1 MILII
6 LFSFLSR
13 ACSIQLEVNVILTG
27 GYDYTK
33 KTVSVYSTDGWL
45 EDLPDLLTGRY
56 DHGCGHYVNND
67 DKLVTS
73 DTLLDDNIDVIY
85 I

>member
-1 MILII
+1 MI
-6 LFSFLSR
+6 LFSFLSD
-13 ACSIQLEVNVILTG
+13 ACSIQLEDIVILTG
-27 GYDYTK
+27 GVSTEN
-33 KTVSVYSTDGWL
+33 TVSVYSTDGWL

>member
-1 MILII
+1 M
-6 LFSFLSR
+6 
-13 ACSIQLEVNVILTG
+13 EDHVILTG